1 MTHQPDPSEETWSA
15 RQPLTLGIVVLLIL
29 VGGFGSWAVFTHIA
43 GAVVATGRIE
53 VDQNRQVVQHIDGG
67 TVEEIFVRDGAI
79 VEKGDVL
86 LRLDGSTLRSEL
98 AITEGQLYEIKA
110 RRARLQAERDGDESV
125 PFDED
130 IMIISEA
137 NPAIAEVME
146 GQRNLFFAR
155 RESLDRETEQ
165 LTKRHGQIESQ
176 IEGIDAQIV
185 ALNIQL
191 ELMREELTDQQTLLD
206 SGLAQKSRILALR
219 REEARLSG
227 TLGELQA
234 SLAENQGRMTEID
247 IQIIGLVNQQR
258 EEAITQL
265 RDTLSR
271 EFELVEQRRALKERI
286 GRLEIKAPLAGVV
299 YDMRVFA
306 EQSVIRSADPVL
318 YIIPQDRPLIIST
331 RIQPTNIDQVYP
343 GQEVSLR
350 FSALDARTTP
360 QLIGSVMRLSADAF
374 TDEQSGASYY
384 TAELV
389 LKEGEI
395 ERLPDDVTLLPGMP
409 VEAFIKTDDRTPLAY
424 LVKPLADYFIKAFRE
439 S

>member
-1 MTHQPDPSEETWSA
+1 MTQEPDPLDDNWSA
-15 RQPLTLGIVVLLIL
+15 RKPLLIGFVVLLIL
-29 VGGFGSWAVFTHIA
+29 VGGFGSWAVFTQIA
-43 GAVVATGRIE
+43 GAVVASGRIE

-67 TVEEIFVRDGAI
+67 TVEEIFVRDGVI
-79 VEKGDVL
+79 VSESDVL
-86 LRLDGSTLRSEL
+86 LRLDGSTMRSEL

-110 RRARLQAERDGDESV
+110 RRARLQAERDGLDTV
-125 PFDED
+125 TFDED
-130 IMIISEA
+130 LLLISET

-146 GQRNLFFAR
+146 GQRNLFSAR
-155 RESLDRETEQ
+155 RESLDREKEQ
-165 LTKRHGQIESQ
+165 LTKRRGQIESQ
-176 IEGIDAQIV
+176 VEGIDAQIA
-185 ALNIQL
+185 ALGTQL
-191 ELMREELTDQQTLLD
+191 DLMREELADQQTLLD

-227 TLGELQA
+227 SLGELQA
-234 SLAENQGRMTEID
+234 SLAENEGRMTEID

-265 RDTLSR
+265 RDMLSR
-271 EFELVEQRRALKERI
+271 EFELVEQRRALKDRI

-306 EQSVIRSADPVL
+306 EQSVIRPADPVL

-343 GQEVSLR
+343 GQDVSLR
-350 FSALDARTTP
+350 FSALDSRSTP
-360 QLIGSVMRLSADAF
+360 QLVGTVMRLSADAF
-374 TDEQSGASYY
+374 TDEQRGTSYY

-395 ERLPDDVTLLPGMP
+395 ERLPEDVTLLPGMP
-409 VEAFIKTDDRTPLAY
+409 VEAFIKTNERTPLAY

>member
-86 LRLDGSTLRSEL
+86 LRLDGSTMRSEL

-185 ALNIQL
+185 ALDIQL
-191 ELMREELTDQQTLLD
+191 EFMREELTDQQTLLD